1 MIGIKAVGFDPL
13 TARKIHIISIVGSKA
28 LSTWVRGGLT
38 YFYNNERVR
47 STDVKAEISS

>member
-13 TARKIHIISIVGSKA
+13 TARKIHIISTVGSKA
-28 LSTWVRGGLT
+28 LSTWVRGGKRIFT
-38 YFYNNERVR
+38 TNERVR